1 MEVLEAIARMHL
13 ILAVVLVE
21 ALVQI
26 TTVMVVLLILFN
38 IEAKVVVQEQA
49 LVCMEGVVLQALV
62 LACFAILNTFMHML
76 TMLLAVAEVV
86 LVMTLEV
93 VVLPLDMVV
102 LFQAL
107 HYIFQNME
115 IVLQIKQ
122 SH

>member
-1 MEVLEAIARMHL
+1 MEVLEAIVRMHL
-13 ILAVVLVE
+13 ILVVVQVE

-26 TTVMVVLLILFN
+26 TIVMVVLLMLFN
-38 IEAKVVVQEQA
+38 IEAKVVGQEQA
-49 LVCMEGVVLQALV
+49 LVCMEGVVLQVPVLV
-62 LACFAILNTFMHML
+62 CFAILNTFMHML
-76 TMLLAVAEVV
+76 TMLSVEAVVV
-86 LVMTLEV
+86 LVMTLVV
-93 VVLPLDMVV
+93 VVLQLEMVV